1 MYSAAQRELKAGRT
15 RQCVTILREIL
26 DLDPKDSHS
35 WLLLGRTVA
44 RGGETAKAREI
55 FTKATAACPRSVHIL
70 QAWAVLESKYGRT
83 DEARQLFARGLEVD
97 PGNAYVCHAWGLME
111 QRLDNTDRA
120 RELFRAAFA
129 RAPQAKVCTALG
141 ELEACSGRVDLARE
155 VFRSGI
161 ELCDEKSH
169 IYMAWAR
176 VEEQVKHCY

>member
-1 MYSAAQRELKAGRT
+1 
-15 RQCVTILREIL
+15 
-26 DLDPKDSHS
+26 
-35 WLLLGRTVA
+35 
-44 RGGETAKAREI
+44 
-55 FTKATAACPRSVHIL
+55 VHIL

-155 VFRSGI
+155 VFRRGI

-176 VEEQVKHCY
+176 VEEQVTHCYYYCCNYILSVPLIALPYSLLVRYECYFEHSYSVTCVEHCTYTVDHIDSVYLIV